1 MVRLDRR
8 VTFSWTGL
16 ALAAAIL
23 LPNALVV
30 LLPPREGLRVLAST
44 GPVPGVVE
52 RIGQVGC
59 LAAAVLWGPDRGAAA
74 WGWAMLAAVL
84 AYDALWVRYLLA
96 GRRASSLLAPVW
108 GVPVPMA
115 VLPVVA
121 FGCGAVWSTSPWLVV
136 ATVVLAVG
144 HLPNSLRTSRLL
156 PADPARAGGAGPKR
170 RG

>member
-1 MVRLDRR
+1 M
-8 VTFSWTGL
+8 TFSWTGL

-59 LAAAVLWGPDRGAAA
+59 STAAVLWGPDRGAAP
-74 WGWAMLAAVL
+74 WGWTMLAAVI
-84 AYDALWVRYLLA
+84 AYAALWVRYVLG
-96 GRRASSLLAPVW
+96 GRRAGSLLSPVW

-121 FGCGAVWSTSPWLVV
+121 FGCGAVWSASPWLAA
-136 ATVVLAVG
+136 ATAVLAVG
-144 HLPNSLRTSRLL
+144 HLPNSLRTGRLL
-156 PADPARAGGAGPKR
+156 RADPARTGGVSPDGR
-170 RG
+170 R